1 MQQSVFL
8 LCSGC
13 SERREEAVEVWH
25 DVVGVVAVDEALPTV
40 VYEPA
45 VDAGAAPLIAPV
57 VLLPAPNTH
66 AHTRVLI

>member
-1 MQQSVFL
+1 MQHSGFL

-45 VDAGAAPLIAPV
+45 VDA
-57 VLLPAPNTH
+57 
-66 AHTRVLI
+66 

>member
-1 MQQSVFL
+1 MQHSVFL

-13 SERREEAVEVWH
+13 SERREEAVEVWD

-45 VDAGAAPLIAPV
+45 VDA
-57 VLLPAPNTH
+57 
-66 AHTRVLI
+66 